1 MFKKRVFLS
10 ALLATLGVFG
20 QAHASVVYNS
30 WTTNEGLTGNYIL
43 TVTDVGST
51 FNWNLTINPWNAE
64 ALGLFVDLGT
74 AVIGA
79 PATVSLTNVN
89 PSGEISV
96 FATDT
101 SSDSCGT
108 GCNLNGLAL
117 PALVG
122 GDWELVF
129 RLGDAGYEGIQTFSW
144 TTPDF
149 GLTESAFGLVGVRAQ
164 QLCDVG
170 STLPSSTSCGG
181 SDKSYGQPGG
191 GGGGGGGS
199 NEIPEPAT
207 LALVGLGLL
216 GAAALRRRKS

>member
-1 MFKKRVFLS
+1 MLKKRVLIS

-20 QAHASVVYNS
+20 QAQASVVYNS
-30 WTTNEGLTGNYIL
+30 WTSNDAATGNYIL

-64 ALGLFVDLGT
+64 ALALFVDLGT
-74 AVIGA
+74 AVIGT
-79 PATVSLTNVN
+79 PASVVLTNVN
-89 PSGEISV
+89 PVGQISV

-101 SSDSCGT
+101 ASDNCGT

-117 PALVG
+117 PVLVG

-129 RLGDAGYEGIQTFSW
+129 RLGDVGYDGIQTFSW
-144 TTPDF
+144 TTSDF
-149 GLTESAFGLVGVRAQ
+149 GLTESAFGLVGIRAQ
-164 QLCDVG
+164 QLCDAG
-170 STLPSSTSCGG
+170 STLPSSASCGG
-181 SDKSYGQPGG
+181 SDKSYGTP

-199 NEIPEPAT
+199 NEIPEPGT

-216 GAAALRRRKS
+216 GAATLKRRKA